1 VAPGRHSEPEAER
14 AAPGAGAPHRASA
27 PGGAVVA
34 PPVGAPVTAKPAGAA
49 TPAARSPRTPGQDL
63 ERKSSA
69 VTLSD
74 MEVFIFPELM
84 YSLVLA
90 NIMSPRIWKWRE
102 DPWFSGIEEMTPYRR
117 ITRLKQYVMEHYA
130 FNLDL
135 DTWGLTTKQTEVAR
149 FKDHVSPDALAQSNA
164 LFGYEVDKYYFDI
177 DIRTHFGLDKYEGDI
192 IPYWKTE
199 TVEAMDAF
207 CYKAD
212 YSTGAGECVSLA
224 ALYAAALF
232 IVGMV
237 PLRDIFL
244 MATPLH
250 SQDFVDTGQG
260 ILTNNRRLVTKN
272 MWFNGTALSAQARRA
287 LENERVTVVAH
298 ETGWIHILFP
308 EATIDQTAYSRFA
321 GKLRKFL
328 QSPLTPELL
337 GNFVRHSPD
346 LQKCFQSRWRNFGV
360 DHYIEMERL
369 LQYERDCPYRFNDDT
384 RERLFMEVAGED
396 FAPHQLPNRIV
407 MDDLEQLVKQQRVDV
422 RTPQGFSL
430 LVDQVGRS
438 CPSAE
443 DAIERLRTFCWTE
456 PRLPDATSKI
466 FVRGQAPIELA
477 AGMDREQVISRL
489 EAVRDRNELAELAF
503 YAYRDLNRTK
513 VEPFLKAA
521 LERCPVSIAATGK
534 LDDDA
539 VVKKVGELAG
549 ESIYDESGR
558 LAQPDEVWNY
568 GRGDGAE
575 RALLLANILRAR
587 HPEEP
592 IRVDVTPESAELH
605 ARNRVFRFS
614 SGKGLR
620 AQSWDCRTARAS
632 AS

>member
-1 VAPGRHSEPEAER
+1 MN
-14 AAPGAGAPHRASA
+14 
-27 PGGAVVA
+27 
-34 PPVGAPVTAKPAGAA
+34 TA
-49 TPAARSPRTPGQDL
+49 QDL

-102 DPWFSGIEEMTPYRR
+102 DPWFAGAEQLTPYRR
-117 ITRLKQYVMEHYA
+117 ITRLKQYIMDHYA

-135 DTWGLTTKQTEVAR
+135 DTWGLTTKQTEIAR
-149 FKDHVSPDALAQSNA
+149 FKDFVDTAALAQSNA
-164 LFGYEVDKYYFDI
+164 LFGYEGDKYYFDI

-207 CYKAD
+207 CHKPD

-224 ALYAAALF
+224 ALYAAAMF
-232 IVGMV
+232 VVGQV

-250 SQDFVDTGQG
+250 SQNFIDQGHG

-308 EATIDQTAYSRFA
+308 GATMDPEAYSRFS

-337 GNFVRHSPD
+337 GNFVRHSAE
-346 LQKCFQSRWRNFGV
+346 LQKCFQARWRNFGV
-360 DHYIEMERL
+360 DHYIEMEKL
-369 LQYERDCPYRFNDDT
+369 LAYERDFPYRFNDDT
-384 RERLFMEVAGED
+384 RERLFAEVAGED
-396 FAPHQLPNRIV
+396 FASRQLPDRIV
-407 MDDLEQLVKQQRVDV
+407 IDDLEQLVKQQRVDI
-422 RTPQGFSL
+422 RTPKGFAL
-430 LVDQVGRS
+430 LVDALSNS
-438 CPSAE
+438 CPNSQN
-443 DAIERLRTFCWTE
+443 AIERLRSFIWTE
-456 PRLPDATSKI
+456 PRLPDAASKS
-466 FVRGQAPIELA
+466 FSRDQAPLALEL
-477 AGMDREQVISRL
+477 GMGRDEIVARL
-489 EAVRDRNELAELAF
+489 EAIRGQNELADLAF
-503 YAYRDLNRTK
+503 YAYRDLTRT
-513 VEPFLKAA
+513 EAAPFLKAA
-521 LERCPVSIAATGK
+521 LQRCPVSIAAATR
-534 LDDDA
+534 LDDGA
-539 VVKKVGELAG
+539 VIAKVEALAT
-549 ESIYDESGR
+549 ESVYDEPGR

-568 GRGDGAE
+568 GRGDGVEKAV
-575 RALLLANILRAR
+575 LLANVLRSR
-587 HPEEP
+587 HPGEA
-592 IRVDVTPESAELH
+592 IRVEVAPDRAQLAALGRTVSFPSA
-605 ARNRVFRFS
+605 
-614 SGKGLR
+614 KGLS
-620 AQSWDCRTARAS
+620 AQTWDCGA
-632 AS
+632 